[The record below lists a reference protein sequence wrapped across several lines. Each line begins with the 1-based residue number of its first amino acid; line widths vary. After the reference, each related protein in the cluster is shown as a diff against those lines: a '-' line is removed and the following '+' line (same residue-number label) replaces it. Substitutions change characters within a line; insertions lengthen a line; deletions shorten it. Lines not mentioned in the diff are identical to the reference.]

1 MYLARLEASGFR
13 SLRETRIDLRPEV
26 TILVGENNGG
36 KTNVIDAVQLLV
48 DPLEEG
54 RARRW
59 WTRDDV
65 ADGCSGPVTLTGVYR
80 ELSPAESGTHL
91 HALAPDPDWGVKR
104 CAVYGVSYTPP
115 PSNRR
120 SGDRGRSA
128 GGREGDPEPAAR
140 RMIRQ
145 VYLPPLRDAQQELS
159 SGAGQSLKLIL
170 SSVLGDEK
178 KIEEFEESY
187 AKAIQAFE
195 QEPPVTVAVDRI
207 NAPLGS
213 LTEGA
218 RAQAMS
224 LRFAEPK
231 IEAIARALRAR
242 LNDEGIEAQDITR
255 SGLGYA
261 NLLYIATVLTELE
274 AAQEAD
280 LTVLLVEEPEAHL
293 HPQLQSL
300 LLKLLY
306 DRAAKQPSGPGAD
319 PGRPSGRIQV
329 LITTHSPVLAAAA
342 PVADLVVLH
351 ARDEPSPAQQV
362 DDGVQRSEDDDQDVP
377 VQAAPRAYRTT
388 AVIPVAALNLSAQ
401 EKAKLSRYLDV
412 TKSAMLFGPRVIL
425 VEGTAETL
433 LLPPFAE
440 IAVREW
446 RPAGDKRHVAR
457 LRGAARSTF
466 RGTPIVSVDGV
477 DFKPFLKIL
486 LSGHGGERI
495 AEKVLVITD
504 RDPKRRDG
512 DGTATRGG
520 YNRKDSLTAYLRD
533 DVEAPDGSYLIVE
546 GDPTLEPQL
555 VHSENLALL
564 EKVFAELRP
573 GSAHRWEKVAQADAD
588 LQPLVFGELF
598 GPYAEGSNGVDLPK
612 GEYAYR
618 LSALLAD
625 PAQNFVVPPYLAE
638 GLRWIMAIGGS
649 HGV

>member
-1 MYLARLEASGFR
+1 MYLARLEGRGFR
-13 SLRETRIDLRPEV
+13 SLRDTGIDLRPEV
-26 TILVGENNGG
+26 TVLVGENNGG
-36 KTNVIDAVQLLV
+36 KTNVIDAVQLLI
-48 DPLEEG
+48 DPLEDG

-59 WTRDDV
+59 WTRDDL
-65 ADGCSGPVTLTGVYR
+65 ADGHDGPVVLTGVYR
-80 ELSPAESGTHL
+80 GLSSAEAGTHM
-91 HALAPDPDWGVKR
+91 HALAPDPDGGGER
-104 CAVYGVSYTPP
+104 CAVYGVSYMPP
-115 PSNRR
+115 PPDRR
-120 SGDRGRSA
+120 SGDRARTA
-128 GGREGDPEPAAR
+128 GGRDGDPEPAAR

-159 SGAGQSLKLIL
+159 SGSGQSLKLIL

-178 KIEEFEESY
+178 RIEEFEQEYAES
-187 AKAIQAFE
+187 IRAFE
-195 QEPPVTVAVDRI
+195 QKPPVTVAVDRI

-224 LRFAEPK
+224 LQFAEPK

-300 LLKLLY
+300 LLNLLY
-306 DRAAKQPSGPGAD
+306 DRAGAKSSDAGAD

-329 LITTHSPVLAAAA
+329 LITTHSPVLASAA

-351 ARDEPSPAQQV
+351 ARNEPVPEQQAGENAPQ
-362 DDGVQRSEDDDQDVP
+362 DDAKQSDSASEN
-377 VQAAPRAYRTT
+377 PRTYRTT
-388 AVIPVAALNLSAQ
+388 AVIPVAGLNLTSQ

-440 IAVREW
+440 SVVRGWIPDGDSRAVN
-446 RPAGDKRHVAR
+446 R
-457 LRGAARSTF
+457 LRGAARSRF

-486 LSGHGGERI
+486 LSSCGKERI
-495 AEKVLVITD
+495 AEQVLVITD

-512 DGTATRGG
+512 DGTATGGG
-520 YNRKDSLTAYLRD
+520 YNRKDSLTTYLREQ
-533 DVEAPDGSYLIVE
+533 VKAPQDSFLIVE
-546 GDPTLEPQL
+546 GDPTLEPEL
-555 VHSENLALL
+555 VHEDNLMLL
-564 EKVFAELRP
+564 EKVFTELKP
-573 GSAHRWEKVAQADAD
+573 DSAHRWAVVSEAAPE
-588 LQPLVFGELF
+588 LQPAVFGELF
-598 GPYAEGSNGVDLPK
+598 GPYAKDTNGVDLPK
-612 GEYAYR
+612 GEFAYR
-618 LSALLAD
+618 LSAMLSD
-625 PAQNFVVPPYLAE
+625 PAQEFVVPTYLAD

-649 HGV
+649 RHGA